1 MFMEEV
7 VYSADSQLRS
17 PGRFAADTWSDLRV
31 SPGLGWRLF
40 VHRLRA
46 NYRQSWL
53 GYFWLLAPPLAT
65 TATWVYLN
73 TSRILDVGPTET
85 PYPVYVLSGTM
96 LWQVFADAVHSPLQQ
111 LSSARAILTRSRVP
125 HEALLLAGLIEVLFN
140 FLVRLLLLL
149 PVLLWFGPQLSSTP
163 GALLLAPF
171 GVAALLLLGFAAGL
185 LLTPVGLL
193 YQDVPR
199 GLALAV
205 GFWFFLT
212 PVIYPPPAAGRGALL
227 AKLNPVAPLLGATRG
242 WLTSGDG
249 PATREFLLVVALTV
263 PTLLAAWLLQRLAR
277 PHIIARL
284 G

>member
-1 MFMEEV
+1 MEEV
-7 VYSADSQLRS
+7 VYSAESQLRS
-17 PGRFAADTWSDLRV
+17 PARFAADTWSDLRV
-31 SPGLGWRLF
+31 SPRLAWRLF
-40 VHRLRA
+40 LHALRA
-46 NYRQSWL
+46 NYRRSWL

-73 TSRILDVGPTET
+73 SVRILDVGPTET
-85 PYPVYVLSGTM
+85 PYTVYVLTGTT
-96 LWQVFADAVHSPLQQ
+96 LWQVFADTVNSPLLQ
-111 LSSARAILTRSRVP
+111 LSNARAILTRSRVP

-140 FLVRLLLLL
+140 FAVRLLVLL
-149 PVLLWFGPQLSSTP
+149 PVLAWFAPRLSLTP
-163 GALLLAPF
+163 SALVLAPF
-171 GVAALLLLGFAAGL
+171 GVAALLLLGFALGL

-212 PVIYPPPAAGRGALL
+212 PVIYPRPAAGRAALL
-227 AKLNPVAPLLGATRG
+227 MNLNPVAPLLEATRG
-242 WLTSGDG
+242 WLTTGRT
-249 PATREFLLVVALTV
+249 AAAREFLFVAALTL
-263 PTLLAAWLLQRLAR
+263 PALMAAWLLQRLAR